1 MSERA
6 PRPERLVALFV
17 TVFWAAVVF
26 AVDGLLAVLLDR
38 DPIQSDVGPYY
49 SILAFVVAGFALW
62 MLLSATSTSRHPAW
76 GAVGAVALVYLA
88 FVLVAALWGLPLV
101 TEQALSPFVLAASL
115 LAAAAVVATWAAIR
129 SLRWRRNRTRR
140 PAQR

>member
-6 PRPERLVALFV
+6 PRPERLIALFV
-17 TVFWAAVVF
+17 AVLWAAVVF

-49 SILAFVVAGFALW
+49 AVLAVAIAGLVLW
-62 MLLSATSTSRHPAW
+62 MLLSGTSTSRHPLW

-88 FVLVAALWGLPLV
+88 FVGTALPWGLPLV
-101 TEQALSPFVLAASL
+101 TEQALSPFVLAAAL
-115 LAAAAVVATWAAIR
+115 LAAATVVATWAALR
-129 SLRWRRNRTRR
+129 SLRRRARS
-140 PAQR
+140 